1 MEKDNTIL
9 IENNDII
16 NPNINKKENNFFR
29 QLKNVLE
36 NQETKDFFT
45 TYFNDIDN
53 IKTSMMFV
61 TLYITI
67 EEKLKHSTKSNYVS
81 SSYIIEII
89 ENIFNDTKS
98 RSNLCIWFN
107 DKWKDKHLK
116 PKLIKKN
123 DFIPVYNSIEDLEN
137 VVKMKSPISI
147 DQV

>member
-61 TLYITI
+61 TLYIMI
-67 EEKLKHSTKSNYVS
+67 EEKLKHSTKSNFVS
-81 SSYIIEII
+81 STYIIEII
-89 ENIFNDTKS
+89 EKIFNDTKS
-98 RSNLCIWFN
+98 RSNLCRWFN
-107 DKWKDKHLK
+107 DKWKDKNLK

-123 DFIPVYNSIEDLEN
+123 DFVPVYNSIESLENMVDLEPH
-137 VVKMKSPISI
+137 VSI
-147 DQV
+147 DRV